1 MKCLKC
7 RGAMGMLKC
16 KECSGNFCSGCIQL
30 EVHTCSGLENKK
42 KEEKELLAK
51 KLPLIIASKIV
62 KL

>member
-1 MKCLKC
+1 
-7 RGAMGMLKC
+7 MLKC